1 MIRHYIVEENLQEDV
16 EKLTRILQE
25 NLIINTRNFT
35 SKLDIHKI
43 EKKNCISIS
52 ISGYKT
58 KENIRFMYQE
68 LLSKNVLTFIDIKKS
83 KDFNT
88 VMYDLTLRRGRKYF
102 CRYCLKAICTA
113 EILKSH
119 VDCITVNGKRLIKMP

>member
-1 MIRHYIVEENLQEDV
+1 
-16 EKLTRILQE
+16 
-25 NLIINTRNFT
+25 
-35 SKLDIHKI
+35 
-43 EKKNCISIS
+43 
-52 ISGYKT
+52 
-58 KENIRFMYQE
+58 MYQE

-102 CRYCLKAICTA
+102 CRYYLQAICTA

-119 VDCITVNGKRLIKMP
+119 VDIITVNGKRLIKMP